1 MSQGDFTMIMV
12 LLTENFS
19 EGQPAVT
26 ATTSSTSA
34 VSQNAASSNPNQA
47 SGSTTSKYVCRRC
60 DSELK
65 SNVAV
70 AVVVAVELGVVVN

>member
-26 ATTSSTSA
+26 ATASSTSA
-34 VSQNAASSNPNQA
+34 VSQNSGSSNPNHA
-47 SGSTTSKYVCRRC
+47 TGSTTSK
-60 DSELK
+60 S
-65 SNVAV
+65 
-70 AVVVAVELGVVVN
+70 VVEERILN